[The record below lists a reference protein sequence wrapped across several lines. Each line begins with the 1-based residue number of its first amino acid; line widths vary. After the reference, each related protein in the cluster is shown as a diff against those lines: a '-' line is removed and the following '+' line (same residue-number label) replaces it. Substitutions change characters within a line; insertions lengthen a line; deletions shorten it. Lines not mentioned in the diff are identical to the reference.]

1 VLRYF
6 PIVRDIT
13 KIGRCDPV
21 AGEFPEVDLA
31 AVFPEEVARK
41 VSRKHALIIRSRET
55 GKISLRPLA
64 KNTGTQVEQE
74 ICLDKTDYPLT
85 DGSRILLGRVVRM
98 KLEVVK

>member
-1 VLRYF
+1 MLRYF

-21 AGEFPEVDLA
+21 AGEFPEIDVA
-31 AVFPEEVARK
+31 SIFPEDVARK

-55 GKISLRPLA
+55 GKIALRPLA

-74 ICLDKTDYPLT
+74 VCADKADYALA
-85 DGSRILLGRVVRM
+85 DGSRILLGRTVRM
-98 KLEVVK
+98 KLEVIK